1 MENRRNF
8 YRILEVQ
15 PDASFDAIRHNY
27 KLLLHKL
34 RMHPDLGGNS
44 RDAALINLA
53 YETLRDPE
61 KRLSY
66 DRQLLK
72 RHNITTL
79 SRGHLQRPAFFPR
92 KRRRPDSP
100 TAAGL
105 ADNRRNYYRILD
117 LQPDAHAAVIRERYM
132 ALLEKSDIEPDL
144 LHEAYVVLNNA
155 KRRAEYDRLLKR
167 HGHRDALKKMRAGAF
182 EVDPLAPAPNLS
194 LPPDAGSGYTA
205 DPVTDAGDQN
215 ALTIFRPLI
224 TQYCVFC
231 KTPHDFDPRQDIQR
245 LCPVCACPLFS
256 VASEMPGKTKRALVR
271 IKKQGVIVFYVYW
284 PSRKLLGHFYDI
296 TPLGLGFITEYG
308 LDAGQIIK
316 IDGENFKAA
325 AEVVH
330 SRAEDLLTSN
340 GVCFRTVVFHSP
352 RGNFLEATV

>member
-53 YETLRDPE
+53 FETLRDPE
-61 KRLSY
+61 KRLRY

-79 SRGHLQRPAFFPR
+79 SKGHLQRPAFFSR
-92 KRRRPDSP
+92 KRGRQESSP
-100 TAAGL
+100 AAGL
-105 ADNRRNYYRILD
+105 PDNRRNYYRILD

-132 ALLEKSDIEPDL
+132 ALLEKSDIHPDL

-167 HGHRDALKKMRAGAF
+167 YGHREALKIMRAGAF
-182 EVDPLAPAPNLS
+182 EVDPRPPVQVPS
-194 LPPDAGSGYTA
+194 LPSAADSPYSVDPARDAEE
-205 DPVTDAGDQN
+205 QN
-215 ALTIFRPLI
+215 ELTIFRPLI

-284 PSRKLLGHFYDI
+284 PSRKLLGHFFDI
-296 TPLGLGFITEYG
+296 TPLGLGFTTEYG

-330 SRAEDLLTSN
+330 SKADGFLTSN
-340 GVCFRTVVFHSP
+340 GVCFRTIVFHSP
-352 RGNFLEATV
+352 RGNFIEATV